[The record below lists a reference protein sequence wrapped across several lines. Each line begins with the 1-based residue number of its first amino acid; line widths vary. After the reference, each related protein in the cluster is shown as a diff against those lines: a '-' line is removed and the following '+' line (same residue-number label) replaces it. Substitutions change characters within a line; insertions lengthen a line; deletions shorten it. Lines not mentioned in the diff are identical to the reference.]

1 MKLVFD
7 NLFPKSYK
15 TKYLKNKAILGI
27 GGNIGRTM
35 IFFKKFL
42 VYIKNNPNIKV
53 HKTSPIMI
61 NPAFGYIK
69 QKDFH
74 NGVLLISTNLQ
85 AKYLLSLVLR
95 IEKRLGRKRSFKNAP
110 RTIDID
116 IIEFNNQKI
125 KTKNLVI
132 PHPYYKER
140 NSVLVPMSFLNI

>member
-1 MKLVFD
+1 MKLIFD
-7 NLFPKSYK
+7 NLFPCKHK

-27 GGNIGRTM
+27 GGNVGNTM
-35 IFFKKFL
+35 LIFKKL
-42 VYIKNNPNIKV
+42 LIYIKNNPRIKL
-53 HKTSPIMI
+53 HQTSPIII

-74 NGVLLISTNLQ
+74 NGLLVISTSLS
-85 AKYLLSLVLR
+85 AKYLLLLVLR

-125 KTKNLVI
+125 KTDNLII
-132 PHPYYKER
+132 PHPFYKER
-140 NSVLVPMSFLNI
+140 LSVIIPMSFLK